1 MKQKRFKVGVSSKVF
16 IVEPDEKVKKF
27 GKRLHDAMKPIRREI
42 RKKLKQSEI
51 DASKRIVF

>member
-1 MKQKRFKVGVSSKVF
+1 MKQKRFKLGLNSKLF
-16 IVEPDEKVKKF
+16 TIEPDEKVRQF

>member
-1 MKQKRFKVGVSSKVF
+1 MKQKRFKVGLSSKVF
-16 IVEPDEKVKKF
+16 TVEPAEKVNAF
-27 GKRLHDAMKPIRREI
+27 AKRLNDAMKPIRREI